1 MTSLN
6 MVNMNALFKKVYFL
20 AGMIMAANMFI
31 VNEVKAAYEE
41 NGETNEF
48 NLNNNPEDGNVN
60 LGENTVVYG
69 TQNGSSFMDRILSLE
84 NCFNLIGGLV
94 VSGANNYF
102 KWWNYNPG
110 TYRKIGCLGWRTK
123 KFFDIVQVGINL
135 NLGRGISW
143 VILGAYNF
151 IKFFTVNDYEKE
163 GYVSPLHF
171 SFLVACRLEKP
182 SPTIALILSFLFQG
196 FVSAPLIFHI
206 SNFSIAISLD
216 SMIWG
221 ITGFFLDKGKNNEKE
236 EEGGKE
242 PDINE
247 QRKKELNDGNPGTTT
262 S

>member
-151 IKFFTVNDYEKE
+151 IKFFTVNDEQKE
-163 GYVSPLHF
+163 GYVIPLYF
-171 SFLVACRLEKP
+171 SFLVANFIEDPLAFN
-182 SPTIALILSFLFQG
+182 IALIAVFLLQG
-196 FVSAPLIFHI
+196 FLSIPLTFHI
-206 SNFSIAISLD
+206 SNFSISISLD
-216 SMIWG
+216 SILWKFVIG
-221 ITGFFLDKGKNNEKE
+221 KKFFKNKQVQPG
-236 EEGGKE
+236 EGQEGEVLK
-242 PDINE
+242 DIE
-247 QRKKELNDGNPGTTT
+247 DTKA
-262 S
+262 

>member
-1 MTSLN
+1 MASLN
-6 MVNMNALFKKVYFL
+6 MANMNTLFRKGYLL
-20 AGMIMAANMFI
+20 AGVMMAANMF
-31 VNEVKAAYEE
+31 VGNEMKATDNRERI
-41 NGETNEF
+41 NM
-48 NLNNNPEDGNVN
+48 D
-60 LGENTVVYG
+60 ENTEKNEEG
-69 TQNGSSFMDRILSLE
+69 KDKDASSIESVLNFVLSRE
-84 NCFNLIGGLV
+84 NTINLIGGV
-94 VSGANNYF
+94 VFSGANNYL
-102 KWWNYNPG
+102 KWWDYNAG
-110 TYRKIGCLGWRTK
+110 SYCNLRIGCLGWRSK
-123 KFFDIVQVGINL
+123 KFFDIVQVDINL
-135 NLGRGISW
+135 NVGRGISW